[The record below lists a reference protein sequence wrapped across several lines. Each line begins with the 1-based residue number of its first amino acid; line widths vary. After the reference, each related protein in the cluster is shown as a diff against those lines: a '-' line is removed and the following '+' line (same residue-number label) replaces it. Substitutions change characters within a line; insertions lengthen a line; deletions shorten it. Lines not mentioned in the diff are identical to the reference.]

1 LAIKTYPAVQELHTH
16 IKCFVRKHG
25 ISLISHGPNQPCRR
39 PFFSDSGKILTT
51 GEPFE
56 SIANMIETF
65 LHPTFELSAYT
76 RIVLRGVLSSPSL
89 FAAIILPHFY
99 RSDTLN
105 LLTPDKQSTDN
116 VFSELTS
123 RTLPGLSSS
132 YPLFHQLWLDI
143 HNRKNTLRHI
153 TIILKRERKDLL
165 KYITVHRVR
174 DDKGSAELM
183 TKKIVLDPQNPSMFS
198 DSKFLTMTS
207 ETSFVVGDNSNGPIE
222 IHLFVDEEQCFGFSD
237 AMIIGFLFQQGGD
250 RGQLMKDDKSWFVG
264 VHIVNLHRIKQVQ
277 HFMDDASLTLLRS
290 AKKLRR
296 VKRSDIRE
304 DSDTQDM
311 NGSCMFEV
319 GSGNRVDQVG
329 CMQSPHNF
337 KNPAADEMMK
347 YDLLAEDD
355 YILDVVKAVD
365 QLGFAE
371 LIVDYLF
378 VSSFSHRILEG

>member
-1 LAIKTYPAVQELHTH
+1 LAIKTYPAVQELHAH
-16 IKCFVRKHG
+16 IKCFVHKHS

-39 PFFSDSGKILTT
+39 PFFSDSGKNLTT

-143 HNRKNTLRHI
+143 HDRKNTLRHI
-153 TIILKRERKDLL
+153 RIILKRERKDLL
-165 KYITVHRVR
+165 QHITVHRVR

-183 TKKIVLDPQNPSMFS
+183 TKKIVLDPQNPSMFP

-237 AMIIGFLFQQGGD
+237 A
-250 RGQLMKDDKSWFVG
+250 
-264 VHIVNLHRIKQVQ
+264 
-277 HFMDDASLTLLRS
+277 
-290 AKKLRR
+290 
-296 VKRSDIRE
+296 
-304 DSDTQDM
+304 
-311 NGSCMFEV
+311 
-319 GSGNRVDQVG
+319 
-329 CMQSPHNF
+329 
-337 KNPAADEMMK
+337 
-347 YDLLAEDD
+347 
-355 YILDVVKAVD
+355 
-365 QLGFAE
+365 
-371 LIVDYLF
+371 
-378 VSSFSHRILEG
+378 LES